1 MKYFSL
7 LSMLYLSWSIGT
19 ATTPLPPIEGI
30 TWSEWAA
37 VEISSGSEGSLLF
50 HFFSLA
56 PKPKGSNPI
65 FNPRRGKDKEVKYF
79 AELFHGGKRLGWIGD
94 AHNNYDPRSIF
105 LPQGIWH
112 QYSSGFYLPPEKRIK
127 GKTFLIPF
135 GDLSAGDYEVRVTA
149 RELEG
154 NPVTKVFPFQIKD
167 GKLVGDAEITK
178 KAFMKKHKIRLLE
191 REYVYL
197 KEKP

>member
-1 MKYFSL
+1 MAANDSAGSGMPTTTMIQGRSFCRKGFGTSTAADSISL
-7 LSMLYLSWSIGT
+7 
-19 ATTPLPPIEGI
+19 
-30 TWSEWAA
+30 
-37 VEISSGSEGSLLF
+37 
-50 HFFSLA
+50 
-56 PKPKGSNPI
+56 
-65 FNPRRGKDKEVKYF
+65 
-79 AELFHGGKRLGWIGD
+79 
-94 AHNNYDPRSIF
+94 
-105 LPQGIWH
+105 Q
-112 QYSSGFYLPPEKRIK
+112 
-127 GKTFLIPF
+127 KTFLIPF